1 LFGRVLRG
9 CFMAT
14 LSIAI
19 VLAAFLAGFVTE
31 RISAP
36 PTAASQAQQTVE
48 TSPNFDLFWEAWHIL
63 QKEFYGTLPDNRH
76 LTYSAIRGV
85 LDTLN
90 DPNTVLVEPVQHKF
104 EKDEFQ
110 GEFGGIGA
118 YVTTDD
124 QGHIVIVAPIADTP
138 ADRAGLKPNDIV
150 LKVDGKEVTGIGQD
164 QAILLIRGP
173 VGTQVTLT
181 IQREGEPEPLTVTL
195 TREKIETPTVEYR
208 LLDDNV
214 GYLRISF
221 FSARTPKE
229 LDRALDKLN
238 EQNAKALVLDL
249 RSNPG
254 GLVDSAIA
262 TASQFLP
269 DGVVA
274 YEQQKNGRRKPYNTR
289 RGGKATDIPVLVL
302 INEGTA
308 SAAEIVAGALQD
320 SGRAKLIGAH
330 QSFGKGSVQIPF
342 ELSDGASLHVTVAH
356 WLTPNGTDLSK
367 QGLTPDIWVKPP
379 DKENPTTDPELQRAL
394 EYFRNGS

>member
-1 LFGRVLRG
+1 MSVPP
-9 CFMAT
+9 A
-14 LSIAI
+14 
-19 VLAAFLAGFVTE
+19 
-31 RISAP
+31 SARQ
-36 PTAASQAQQTVE
+36 AASSVQT
-48 TSPNFDLFWEAWHIL
+48 TANLDLFWEAWHIL

-76 LTYSAIRGV
+76 LTYAAIRGV
-85 LDTLN
+85 LDSLG
-90 DPNTVLVEPVQHKF
+90 DPNTILVEPVQHKF

-118 YVTTDD
+118 YVTTDE
-124 QGHIVIVAPIADTP
+124 QGHIVIVAPIAGTP

-150 LKVDGKEVTGIGQD
+150 LKVDGKDVTGIGQD

-181 IQREGEPEPLTVTL
+181 IQREGEPDPLTITL

-229 LDRALDKLN
+229 LDRALGKLN
-238 EQNAKALVLDL
+238 DQPPKGLILDL

-274 YEQQKNGRRKPYNTR
+274 YEQQKNGQRKPYKTR
-289 RGGKATDIPVLVL
+289 PRGKATSIPLVVL

-320 SGRAKLIGAH
+320 SGRAQLIGAH

-342 ELSDGASLHVTVAH
+342 ELSDGASLHVTIAH

-379 DKENPTTDPELQRAL
+379 DKEEPTTDPELQRAL